1 MDQCNC
7 CNTCNAY
14 AYPQMWNKFP
24 PCENQNEQVEKNIIN
39 GCWLCNNQY
48 YNLDNKALYER
59 SMFSCNIIPPCNTK
73 CIIDTDSFLRIGK
86 KC

>member
-1 MDQCNC
+1 MNKCNC

-14 AYPQMWNKFP
+14 GYPQMWNKFP
-24 PCENQNEQVEKNIIN
+24 PCQNDQVKSNIIN

-48 YNLDNKALYER
+48 YNLNNKALYER
-59 SMFSCNIIPPCNTK
+59 SMFSSNIIPPCNTK
-73 CIIDTDSFLRIGK
+73 CVIDTDSFLRIGK